1 MVVALSS
8 VLLLFTN
15 IESDKLG
22 TANCINV
29 VSQFVRTMGK
39 IRKERCCFCNSSV
52 EDELRLGEFIEM
64 ETVAT
69 HYFCLL
75 LSTHIKQNG
84 EDDEGIRGF
93 LLDDIK
99 KEVRRIKT
107 VTCSYC
113 RKKGASIYCS
123 TPKCHKVFHLPCG
136 LKQASFHQ
144 FFGAFKSF
152 CDKHRLVQK
161 VDASVLKKFQNEFV
175 ACSICS
181 DDLKPKPSPETI
193 WAPCCKMWFHKM
205 CLQKLALSSGYF
217 FKCPLC
223 CNKPLFEETMKLHGI
238 FIPERDA
245 SWELVPNAYSELLQT
260 YGHCDAKICRAKS
273 RSVNVKGK
281 MWEIIL
287 CKYCGSQGIHKICG
301 NLKAKKPIW
310 ECSICSPVV
319 RRGSDDDDG
328 EEDEN
333 ISVDVESISDQFSQ
347 DISSPPDASTIII
360 TSVTSVGTDPQQQ
373 QQSPPQT
380 ESASFQVSRVEPAI
394 TYNTITDIEENISVV
409 VSSSDSDIE
418 LVNYE
423 PPVRLVDSH
432 KYELKTKN
440 GKYVEVLK
448 LNENISKAP
457 KVAGDIKVMRRK
469 KIIQIDD
476 SDIAEIS
483 EPESEYE
490 MYD

>member
-1 MVVALSS
+1 
-8 VLLLFTN
+8 
-15 IESDKLG
+15 
-22 TANCINV
+22 
-29 VSQFVRTMGK
+29 MGK
-39 IRKERCCFCNSSV
+39 IRKERCCFCNSV
-52 EDELRLGEFIEM
+52 VDDEIRYGEFLEM

-75 LSTHIKQNG
+75 LTTHIRQNG

-99 KEVRRIKT
+99 KEVRRVKN

-113 RKKGASIYCS
+113 KKRGASIYCG

-136 LKQASFHQ
+136 LKQSSFHQ
-144 FFGAFKSF
+144 FFGAFRTF

-161 VDASVLKKFQNEFV
+161 VDALALKKFQTDYV
-175 ACSICS
+175 TCSICS
-181 DDLKPKPSPETI
+181 DDLRPKPSPETI
-193 WAPCCKMWFHKM
+193 WAPCCNMWFHKN

-223 CNKPLFEETMKLHGI
+223 CNKPIFEETMKLYGI
-238 FIPERDA
+238 FVPERDA
-245 SWELVPNAYSELLQT
+245 SWELVPNAYEELLQT
-260 YGHCDAKICRAKS
+260 YARCDAKICRAKS

-287 CKYCGSQGIHKICG
+287 CRYCGSQGTHKICG
-301 NLKAKKPIW
+301 NLKTKRPVW
-310 ECSICSPVV
+310 ECSTCSTVV
-319 RRGSDDDDG
+319 NKGSDEDD
-328 EEDEN
+328 EDEE
-333 ISVDVESISDQFSQ
+333 ISVDIESVPDQPSEVTGLHLSDTTR
-347 DISSPPDASTIII
+347 IVR
-360 TSVTSVGTDPQQQ
+360 SVTSAETAPQQE
-373 QQSPPQT
+373 QQSPLQT
-380 ESASFQVSRVEPAI
+380 ESASLQMPKEQPAI

-423 PPVRLVDSH
+423 PQVRLVDNH
-432 KYELKTKN
+432 KYELKTKSGN
-440 GKYVEVLK
+440 YVEVVK
-448 LNENISKAP
+448 LNENICTVP
-457 KVAGDIKVMRRK
+457 KVAGDIKVIRRK

-483 EPESEYE
+483 EPESEYG
-490 MYD
+490 MCD